1 MQAYVF
7 RPAKGNVNQLCAR
20 FVRTIMNTST
30 QFIFRSNTMN
40 SNTNLSSN
48 AAIRVMCCISLAVL
62 PALVGC
68 KQTAQVFDK
77 LTETKEA
84 KLDKNSPTSF
94 VRSAETDWTTMP
106 IRQGMTARD
115 ALIKAADIISMK
127 YDVEMI
133 DRESIVFRTQWKVSR
148 TFESNTIQYRVRI
161 QLRASQER
169 DRLLIKAE
177 ARYGDIDV
185 YREGWDRN
193 VLEDLQLEINR
204 VVGPER

>member
-1 MQAYVF
+1 
-7 RPAKGNVNQLCAR
+7 
-20 FVRTIMNTST
+20 
-30 QFIFRSNTMN
+30 MN